1 MNFSDYLEANLPKVE
16 SFHPHFNEA
25 IAWILK
31 AGGKHFRAKLLI
43 GTAKAINPLRDPYP
57 VALAVEFLH
66 AYSLIHDDLPAMDNS
81 ALRRGVETLHVKYD
95 EVTAILVGDA
105 LNTEAFRVIANSNL
119 PPQIVIKCIEILSR
133 NGGLEGM
140 VIGQAIDCYF
150 ENKKLNLN
158 ELKFLHLHKTGAL
171 IAASMEMGAVIAGA
185 SDEECKSIY
194 EAGLKLGLAFQIH
207 DDIID
212 ATSNAKIAGKPT
224 NNDTSKNSFTNL
236 LGVDEAIKIQN
247 ELESQIILEIQN
259 KELKEL
265 ISNLINRY
273 LKG

>member
-1 MNFSDYLEANLPKVE
+1 
-16 SFHPHFNEA
+16 
-25 IAWILK
+25 
-31 AGGKHFRAKLLI
+31 
-43 GTAKAINPLRDPYP
+43 
-57 VALAVEFLH
+57 
-66 AYSLIHDDLPAMDNS
+66 
-81 ALRRGVETLHVKYD
+81 
-95 EVTAILVGDA
+95 
-105 LNTEAFRVIANSNL
+105 
-119 PPQIVIKCIEILSR
+119 
-133 NGGLEGM
+133 M

-185 SDEECKSIY
+185 SDEECESIY

>member
-1 MNFSDYLEANLPKVE
+1 MNIGLVYFIFV
-16 SFHPHFNEA
+16 
-25 IAWILK
+25 
-31 AGGKHFRAKLLI
+31 LLI
-43 GTAKAINPLRDPYP
+43 LTI
-57 VALAVEFLH
+57 
-66 AYSLIHDDLPAMDNS
+66 
-81 ALRRGVETLHVKYD
+81 
-95 EVTAILVGDA
+95 
-105 LNTEAFRVIANSNL
+105 
-119 PPQIVIKCIEILSR
+119 C
-133 NGGLEGM
+133 GL
-140 VIGQAIDCYF
+140 
-150 ENKKLNLN
+150 
-158 ELKFLHLHKTGAL
+158 
-171 IAASMEMGAVIAGA
+171 
-185 SDEECKSIY
+185 
-194 EAGLKLGLAFQIH
+194 LKLGLAFQIH